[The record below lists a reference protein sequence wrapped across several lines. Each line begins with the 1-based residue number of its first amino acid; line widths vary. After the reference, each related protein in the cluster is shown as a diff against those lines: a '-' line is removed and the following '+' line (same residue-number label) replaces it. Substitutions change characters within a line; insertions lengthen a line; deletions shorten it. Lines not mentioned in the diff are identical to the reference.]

1 MKLSKNIILN
11 SDSYKYSQF
20 NQYPKNTEYVYSYI
34 ESRGGAWNA
43 TVFFGLQAF
52 IKEYLTTPITKEDID
67 VAEAIITAHGEPFYR
82 EGWEYI
88 LTAHKGR
95 LPVVIK
101 AAPEGCLIPTKNVLA
116 TIENTDR
123 NCGWLTSF
131 LETAILRAIWYPT
144 TVATNSYES
153 KKIIL
158 NALEK
163 TGDPTLIDFKLH
175 DFGARGVSSMESAGL
190 GAAAHLIN
198 FMGTDTITG
207 LLYAREYY
215 GADMAGFS
223 IPAMEHSTVT
233 SWGREGE
240 VDSYRNMLKTH
251 GKKGSPIAFVSDS
264 YDIFEACK
272 MWGTELK
279 QDVLD
284 SGAVV
289 VIRPDSGDPSDVV
302 VKCLYILEKYYGSV
316 KNDKGFRVLNNVRV
330 IQGDGI
336 DHATIRSILFCM
348 ELAGFSADNVAFGQG
363 GALLQQV
370 NRDTLKFAMKCSTIG
385 IRVPFVSEREKDD
398 VMYMEGS
405 QLEWR
410 DVYKDPITDHGKVSK
425 KGRVTLWNSGG
436 EYVSAVDQPRGWA
449 DKSFGPWVEALS
461 EVYRD
466 GVLVKEITFDEV
478 RANARR

>member
-1 MKLSKNIILN
+1 MKLSHNIILN

-20 NQYPKNTEYVYSYI
+20 NQYPANTEYVYSYI
-34 ESRGGAWNA
+34 ESRGGEWDA

-52 IKEYLTTPITKEDID
+52 IKEYLTTPITKDDID
-67 VAEAIITAHGEPFYR
+67 VAEQIITAHGEPFYR
-82 EGWEYI
+82 VGWEYI
-88 LTAHKGR
+88 LQEHGGR

-101 AAPEGCLIPTKNVLA
+101 AVPEGCIVPTKNVLA
-116 TIENTDR
+116 TIENTDPK
-123 NCGWLTSF
+123 CWWLTSF

-158 NALEK
+158 HALEK

-175 DFGARGVSSMESAGL
+175 DFGARGVSSMESAGM
-190 GAAAHLIN
+190 GGAAHLVI

-207 LLYAREYY
+207 ILYAREYY
-215 GADMAGFS
+215 NAGIAGFS

-251 GKKGSPIAFVSDS
+251 GKAGAPIAFVSDS
-264 YDIFEACK
+264 YDIYNACK

-289 VIRPDSGDPSDVV
+289 VIRPDSGEPSTVV
-302 VKCLYILEKYYGSV
+302 VKCLHILEKYYGSV
-316 KNDKGFRVLNNVRV
+316 TNAKGFRVLNNVRV

-336 DHATIRSILFCM
+336 NHANIRSILFCM

-363 GALLQQV
+363 GALLQIV
-370 NRDTLKFAMKCSTIG
+370 NRDTMRFAMKCSAIG
-385 IRVPFVSEREKDD
+385 VHEYANGRDD
-398 VMYMEGS
+398 CAEG
-405 QLEWR
+405 LVWR
-410 DVYKDPITDHGKVSK
+410 DVFKDPITDSGKTSK
-425 KGRVTLWNSGG
+425 KGRVTLWESGG
-436 EYVSAVDQPRGWA
+436 EYESSVSQPTRWT
-449 DKSFGPWVEALS
+449 DKGTGQWMPVLQVVFK
-461 EVYRD
+461 D
-466 GVLVKEITFDEV
+466 GTLKNEITFNEV
-478 RANARR
+478 RANARK

>member
-11 SDSYKYSQF
+11 SDSYKYSQW

-34 ESRGGAWNA
+34 ESRGGDWNK

-52 IKEYLTTPITKEDID
+52 IKEYLTTPITQADID
-67 VAEAIITAHGEPFYR
+67 IAEQIITAHGEPFNR

-88 LTAHKGR
+88 LKKHGGK

-101 AAPEGCLIPTKNVLA
+101 AAAEGTIIPTKNVLA
-116 TIENTDR
+116 TIENTDPK
-123 NCGWLTSF
+123 CWWLTSF
-131 LETAILRAIWYPT
+131 LETALLRAIWYPT
-144 TVATNSYES
+144 TVATNSYEA

-158 NALEK
+158 NGLEK

-175 DFGARGVSSMESAGL
+175 DFGARGVSSQESAAL
-190 GAAAHLIN
+190 GGAAHLIN
-198 FMGTDTITG
+198 FMGTDTISG
-207 LLYAREYY
+207 ILAAAEYY
-215 GADMAGFS
+215 DAGVAGFS

-233 SWGREGE
+233 SWGRENE

-251 GKKGSPIAFVSDS
+251 GKAGAPIAFVSDS
-264 YDIFEACK
+264 YDIYEACK
-272 MWGTELK
+272 KWGTDLK

-289 VIRPDSGDPSDVV
+289 VVRPDSGNPNDVV

-316 KNDKGFRVLNNVRV
+316 KNDKGFRVLNNVRI

-336 DHATIRSILFCM
+336 DHATIHSILFCM

-363 GALLQQV
+363 GALLQMV
-370 NRDTLKFAMKCSTIG
+370 NRDTMRWAMKCSAIG
-385 IRVPFVSEREKDD
+385 IREVPATYDPLALEENTD
-398 VMYMEGS
+398 GS
-405 QLEWR
+405 VLVWR
-410 DVYKDPITDHGKVSK
+410 DVFKDPITDHGKVSK

-436 EYVSAVDQPRGWA
+436 EYVSAVDQPKGWA